1 MTVKTYLIINAI
13 LGILYGLAF
22 VLMPTSSL
30 AIYGV
35 APQPNAILNF
45 QFFGSALLSIG
56 LVLWFAKDFRDWEA
70 VRKILI
76 AVLVGDVVGLVINLR
91 GTFLGLSNAM
101 SWSSTI
107 VYVLLIAG
115 ALYFISTG
123 SRNTA

>member
-1 MTVKTYLIINAI
+1 MTIKTFLTISAA
-13 LGILYGLAF
+13 LGIIYGLTF
-22 VLMPTSSL
+22 VLMPANSL
-30 AIYGV
+30 AIYG
-35 APQPNAILNF
+35 APPQPNAILNF

-76 AVLVGDVVGLVINLR
+76 AVLVGYVVGLVINLR

-107 VYVLLIAG
+107 VYALLIAG
-115 ALYFISTG
+115 AVYFISTG
-123 SRNTA
+123 SRNTV

>member
-1 MTVKTYLIINAI
+1 MTVRTYLIINAI

-22 VLMPTSSL
+22 VLTPANSL

-56 LVLWFAKDFRDWEA
+56 LVLWFAKEFRDWEA

-107 VYVLLIAG
+107 VYALLIAG
-115 ALYFISTG
+115 ALYFISG